1 MINLVN
7 KYCESFLKTSEP
19 IDVWQAIPKN
29 GICGNLL
36 GLQYNTGLWTSQAT
50 ADSAEDLQE
59 TDNITPP
66 NDELHLLIET
76 EKEKAVI
83 EVVMENISAL
93 SLNTLSSSQKEKS
106 SFVKIQRSENEN
118 DKYELYVSQ
127 ESNNLENHQNSLEYK
142 IIASSQWVKWR
153 NFE

>member
-1 MINLVN
+1 
-7 KYCESFLKTSEP
+7 
-19 IDVWQAIPKN
+19 
-29 GICGNLL
+29 
-36 GLQYNTGLWTSQAT
+36 
-50 ADSAEDLQE
+50 
-59 TDNITPP
+59 
-66 NDELHLLIET
+66 
-76 EKEKAVI
+76 
-83 EVVMENISAL
+83 MENISAL